1 MSKSKPMQLGPAPE
15 ILPPGGMKQDDLK
28 AELINEFGFDPK
40 AVNTMRWIDLINEVG
55 HQRHTR
61 DSIAGLIKQTDAPLF
76 IGMPDTKDYI
86 FDGHAGASPSGAERW
101 LTCTASVAASRA
113 FLETLTPN
121 QQAEFAK
128 AGVAARQGTTAHA
141 AAEVK
146 ARFILGEVD
155 EDEVDAILTELTIMP
170 ETEGEAYDDEMA
182 EYVNEY
188 TDLVKQ
194 YHDAGHEVLIERR
207 VSAVVP
213 LMTVDADGDPEMY
226 EVNGSGDFISL
237 PTKEEPVLSVGDL
250 KSGENIYV
258 DVDSNPQV
266 RIYGLGALS
275 EIADPETGE
284 LPDIDHIEYII
295 IQPRMGGIST
305 WTESVEELLAWRDEV
320 LSPALTEVLGGQ
332 KSGAKFEPS
341 ELACKW
347 CPARGGCA
355 PLAESRMEA
364 ASEMFDEIVEAEY
377 ADGPGAFP
385 ETGAMTDERLGELY
399 AQILGLTKLSE
410 EMKAEVNRRLHRG
423 NDVPGFH
430 LVSYTPPRT
439 WKEEAAEELKHSKVK
454 GLWKEPTLV
463 TPTQAIKVMGEKA
476 DEILDL
482 INVPDKRPVAAP
494 VNDRRKPW
502 EGKPPEEM
510 FDIEEEE

>member
-1 MSKSKPMQLGPAPE
+1 MSAQKLAPMPE
-15 ILPPGGMKQDDLK
+15 NPPPGGMKREDLA
-28 AELINEFGFDPK
+28 AELINEFGWDPEAANSMK
-40 AVNTMRWIDLINEVG
+40 WIDLINEVG

-61 DSIAGLIKQTDAPLF
+61 DNIVGLISKSEMPLF
-76 IGMPDTKDYI
+76 IGMPDVKDYI
-86 FDGHAGASPSGAERW
+86 FDGHAGAGPSGAERW

-128 AGVAARQGTTAHA
+128 ANIAARQGTTAHA
-141 AAEVK
+141 AAEVE

-182 EYVNEY
+182 EYITEY

-194 YHDAGHEVLIERR
+194 YHDAGHTVLIEHR

-213 LMTVDADGDPEMY
+213 LMTVDDDGDPEVY

-237 PTKEEPVLSVGDL
+237 PTEEEPVLTVADL
-250 KSGENIYV
+250 KYGENIYV

-275 EIADPETGE
+275 ELADPETGQ
-284 LPDIDHIEYII
+284 LPDIEHIEYVI
-295 IQPRMGGIST
+295 IQPRMGGITT
-305 WTESVEELLAWRDEV
+305 WTESVEDLLTWRDDV

-332 KSGAKFEPS
+332 KAGAKFEPS

-347 CPARGGCA
+347 CPARGTCA
-355 PLAESRMEA
+355 ALAESRMAEA
-364 ASEMFDEIVEAEY
+364 AEMFDVIVEAEF
-377 ADGPGAFP
+377 ADGPGAIP
-385 ETGAMTDERLGELY
+385 DTGALTDDRLGEIY
-399 AQILGLTKLSE
+399 AQITGLTKIAADL
-410 EMKAEVNRRLHRG
+410 KAELQRRLHRG
-423 NDVPGFH
+423 HQVPGFH
-430 LVSYTPPRT
+430 LVSYTPPRS
-439 WKEEAAEELKHSKVK
+439 WKPEAEEELT
-454 GLWKEPTLV
+454 GIEDLWSAKLV
-463 TPTQAIKVMGEKA
+463 TPTQALK
-476 DEILDL
+476 ILDEQEQAEVNLLEL
-482 INVPDKRPVAAP
+482 IDVPDKRPVVAS
-494 VNDRRKPW
+494 VDDRRKPW

-510 FDIEEEE
+510 FDIEEEA